1 MVDCKSMGTKFS
13 GRVAVHPVSV
23 SIRSGVRPTSSKAT
37 IGADGYAV
45 ALTKVWNARQREVML
60 VSEVMRVA
68 IAGFVADKL

>member
-1 MVDCKSMGTKFS
+1 MGTKFN
-13 GRVAVHPVSV
+13 GRDAVQPVNV

-45 ALTKVWNARQREVML
+45 ALTNVWNARQREVML
-60 VSEVMRVA
+60 VSEVMSVA

>member
-1 MVDCKSMGTKFS
+1 M
-13 GRVAVHPVSV
+13 

-37 IGADGYAV
+37 IGAEGYAV

-60 VSEVMRVA
+60 VSEVMSVA